1 MNRFAL
7 PAALIAAAALS
18 ACSHDSNGFP
28 GGDPKR
34 TVDATDY
41 TVTKTVT
48 ATEYSVPNQLLFST
62 DSAEVLPT
70 GHKIL
75 AEIADVAK
83 HTGNA
88 PIEVDGFTDTV
99 GPKRY
104 NKKLSV
110 ARAESVASELT
121 SQGVDA
127 ARIKAQGFGETELAV
142 PTPDQT
148 DEAKNRRVVVR
159 IAAR

>member
-1 MNRFAL
+1 M
-7 PAALIAAAALS
+7 
-18 ACSHDSNGFP
+18 
-28 GGDPKR
+28 
-34 TVDATDY
+34 
-41 TVTKTVT
+41 
-48 ATEYSVPNQLLFST
+48 PNQLLFST

-75 AEIADVAK
+75 AQIADVAK
-83 HTGNA
+83 HTGTA

-127 ARIKAQGFGETELAV
+127 GRIQAQGIGETELAV

-159 IAAR
+159 IAAN